1 MPRLLGRPGR
11 PSSRL
16 QCFLHRSISTHRDG
30 PHRAW
35 SFAKKNI
42 ELPVMR
48 VIVWR
53 PQGACLA
60 LPLVF
65 ASLLLQVEAQSS
77 LVETARSACSSKGL
91 CMCAF
96 LHDHESLISERFGLR
111 RGCSVN
117 VTLWSQTRAPHPQT
131 SADRWRP
138 ELVSIE
144 TQTLSRRRPRGHG
157 AM

>member
-1 MPRLLGRPGR
+1 MLAYIMRI
-11 PSSRL
+11 
-16 QCFLHRSISTHRDG
+16 CKHARDG
-30 PHRAW
+30 APHTAMGPIELVCLP
-35 SFAKKNI
+35 KKYI

-48 VIVWR
+48 VIVWC

-96 LHDHESLISERFGLR
+96 LHDSESLISERFGLR

-117 VTLWSQTRAPHPQT
+117 VALWSQTRAPHPQT
-131 SADRWRP
+131 SAGRWRP

-157 AM
+157 AI